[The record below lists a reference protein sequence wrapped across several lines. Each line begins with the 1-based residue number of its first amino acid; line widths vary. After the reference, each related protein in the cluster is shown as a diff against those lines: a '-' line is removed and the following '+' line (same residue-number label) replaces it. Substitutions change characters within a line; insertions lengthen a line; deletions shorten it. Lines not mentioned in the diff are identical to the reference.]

1 MDKVQECLDMFEY
14 ARREAE
20 QVRLEAEKQKQEEL
34 QTLIAAENKKISRT
48 RN

>member
-1 MDKVQECLDMFEY
+1 MFEY